1 MNNKNLDPP
10 SEVVEELVGYL
21 QNSKLD
27 KLLKRLD
34 HLITEY
40 PKSGTLYNIFGVYHK
55 VTNDVNKAGKYFEKS
70 YQLNKNDPNIINNFA
85 NHLRERG
92 NIDKAIELYDKVL
105 NINDKFFQ
113 AYNNLGIISYEKE
126 DYNAATSFF
135 MKALKINPVFI
146 DSIVN
151 LGNTYRET
159 ENYDKALGLY
169 NQVLDANPHHYES
182 LKNRGILFFRKNQL
196 DKALIDINKV
206 LKINPN
212 DAGLQFN
219 YSEILKKEKKYEE
232 AITALELCL
241 KIDPKFIDANYSL
254 GLLYKN
260 KALISKAIS
269 FYEKEIEISPDNH
282 AVLFQIGESY
292 IMIGDYEKSISYLER
307 AVELDKNNPD
317 YKTTLAVQHK
327 ISGNYKYAA
336 KLFREGG
343 SNRWRENELNCLY
356 LAKDN
361 LDDFYSKLDSYSLED
376 DSSPLISSIHSHAEA
391 VFGRTNNYEF
401 CKKPMDLIYKKN
413 ISEIVGKESS
423 LIDDL
428 LSDIETME
436 TDRVSQLLL
445 FNGEQSAGNIFSLPF
460 DSFKVLLE
468 IIENEF
474 INYKERFSNS
484 SSKFITNWPKKG
496 EVKGW
501 YIKMKKGGHLK
512 RHMHEDGWIS
522 GTIYLEMPENNNK
535 NEGMIEFS
543 LFCEHYLMDE
553 KKNLKGHA
561 LPLDKGDIVLFPSS
575 LFHGTIP
582 FNSDERRVCIAFDFK
597 PSYI

>member
-1 MNNKNLDPP
+1 MKNKNPDPP
-10 SEVVEELVGYL
+10 NELVEELIGYL

-34 HLITEY
+34 QLIIEY
-40 PKSGTLYNIFGVYHK
+40 PKSGTLYNILGVYHK
-55 VTNDVNKAGKYFEKS
+55 TTNDDDKAGKFFEKS

-85 NHLRERG
+85 NHLRENG
-92 NIDKAIELYDKVL
+92 EIEKARELYNKL
-105 NINDKFFQ
+105 LKINDKFFQ
-113 AYNNLGIISYEKE
+113 AYNNLGIISYEME
-126 DYNAATSFF
+126 DYNAAITFF
-135 MKALKINPVFI
+135 MKALKINPGFI
-146 DSIVN
+146 DSVIN
-151 LGNTYRET
+151 LGNTFRET
-159 ENYDKALGLY
+159 ESYDKALDLY
-169 NQVLDANPHHYES
+169 NQVLDYNPNHYES
-182 LKNRGILFFRKNQL
+182 LKNRGILFLRKNQL
-196 DKALIDINKV
+196 DKALIDINKA

-212 DAGLQFN
+212 NAGLQFN
-219 YSEILKKEKKYEE
+219 YSEILKKKKKYEE
-232 AITALELCL
+232 AITALELCI

-269 FYEKEIEISPDNH
+269 FYEKEIEINPDNH

-307 AVELDKNNPD
+307 AVALDTDNSD

-343 SNRWRENELNCLY
+343 SNRWKENELNCLY

-361 LDDFYSKLDSYSLED
+361 LDDFYSKLDFYSLEE
-376 DSSPLISSIHSHAEA
+376 DSSPLISSIYSHAEA
-391 VFGRTNNYEF
+391 VFDRPNNYEF

-413 ISEIVGKESS
+413 ILEIIGKENS

-428 LSDIETME
+428 LSDIEEME

-460 DSFKVLLE
+460 DSFKTLLK

-474 INYKERFSNS
+474 INYKKIFSNS
-484 SSKFITNWPKKG
+484 SSKFITNWPKEG

-522 GTIYLEMPENNNK
+522 GTIYLEMPEKNKK

-543 LFCEHYLMDE
+543 LFCEHYLMD
-553 KKNLKGHA
+553 KKKDLKGHA
-561 LPLDKGDIVLFPSS
+561 FPIEKGDIVLFPSS

-582 FNSDERRVCIAFDFK
+582 FNSDERRICIAFDFK